1 MHARGSY
8 AKCTTCRVEYLE
20 GVSEDMIEAE
30 VILDMR
36 QLLEEARLSCRIY
49 LYPRHEGQAA
59 CDP

>member
-30 VILDMR
+30 VILSMR
-36 QLLEEARLSCRIY
+36 QLLEEARLSCQIY
-49 LYPRHEGQAA
+49 L
-59 CDP
+59 DTT